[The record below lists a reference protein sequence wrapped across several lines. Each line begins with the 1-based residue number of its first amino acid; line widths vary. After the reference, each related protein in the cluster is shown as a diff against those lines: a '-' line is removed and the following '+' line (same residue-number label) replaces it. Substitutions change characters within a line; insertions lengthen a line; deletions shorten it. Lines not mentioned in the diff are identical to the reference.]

1 MLKNAHENPSVGG
14 DFKFYCEICHY
25 GCSRKFLMTQHEAT
39 KKHISAYML
48 MTSGAPQ
55 ADLHVCRC
63 GKSYKHIQSFNRHVK
78 ACTAPAIVPCTG
90 AAPQVPP
97 GDPVVDAVTEQQQS
111 DYAGTDDL
119 CRMISQLIRQNNSI
133 IVENGEMRRIVQELL
148 PKVGSNNTTV
158 NAQFNIQMFLNEQC
172 KDAINLTDFVQTLQL
187 DAADLDITR
196 ENGYAD
202 GIASIFVRGMRQ
214 LDLHKR
220 PIHCSDLKREV
231 LYVKD
236 NDIWER
242 EGAER
247 PKIRHAITTV
257 AKKQV
262 DAIKE
267 WEDNHPDWRKTESGT
282 NAYCEMVREVTAGGE
297 GDLDNRIIRTIAK
310 EVIIE
315 KPT

>member
-1 MLKNAHENPSVGG
+1 
-14 DFKFYCEICHY
+14 
-25 GCSRKFLMTQHEAT
+25 MTQHEAT

-48 MTSGAPQ
+48 MTSGVPQ
-55 ADLHVCRC
+55 SDLHVCRC
-63 GKSYKHIQSFNRHVK
+63 GKGYKHVQSFNRHVK
-78 ACTAPAIVPCTG
+78 SCTAPAIVPANSSS
-90 AAPQVPP
+90 AAQTLHAEETADHHP
-97 GDPVVDAVTEQQQS
+97 S
-111 DYAGTDDL
+111 DDAGTDEL

-187 DAADLDITR
+187 DSADLDITR
-196 ENGYAD
+196 ANGYAD

-220 PIHCSDLKREV
+220 PIHCSDIKREV

-236 NDIWER
+236 NDTWER

-247 PKIRHAITTV
+247 PKIRNAITAV

-267 WEDNHPDWRKTESGT
+267 WEDNHPDWRKTDSGT